1 MVKNKNKTN
10 WARTI
15 FWLMIYLGIFFGG
28 MVVGMGFQQ
37 RIMFIGLGE
46 ALSYADIEVN
56 VDINETMIVDR
67 TMDRMIPF
75 LNESMNINKSDKL
88 NITKD
93 FKEDTK

>member
-1 MVKNKNKTN
+1 MEKNKNKTN
-10 WARTI
+10 WVNITV
-15 FWLMIYLGIFFGG
+15 WLMICLGIFFGG

-37 RIMFIGLGE
+37 RIMFIGFGE

-75 LNESMNINKSDKL
+75 LNESMNLNKSDKL
-88 NITKD
+88 NITKES
-93 FKEDTK
+93 K